1 MTLALSNSA
10 AAVLLLVAV
19 ILAGAG
25 AIIAAGQKA
34 YAIACVSAALF
45 FIALVPCI
53 ERFQAS

>member
-1 MTLALSNSA
+1 MLALENST

-25 AIIAAGQKA
+25 AVVAAGQRA
-34 YAIACVSAALF
+34 YALACLSAAVF
-45 FIALVPCI
+45 FVALVPCI